1 MSTIALLRA
10 ANVGRHQR
18 FRAKALESELP
29 ALQLKNFGAAG
40 TYLVRADLPEAEIR
54 AAFARALPFAPQL
67 ALVPAVD
74 FAALVAADPFA
85 AEAEALGAKRFLSLL
100 LEAPAVLPTLP
111 LERPEGGHWQVRLAA
126 VEPWYAISLRR
137 GQGAGVV
144 YPNFLDKTLGVPM
157 TTRGWGTVLRVA
169 KALGGLGG

>member
-18 FRAKALESELP
+18 FRAKALEAELP

-40 TYLVRADLPEAEIR
+40 TYIVGADLPEAKIR
-54 AAFARALPFAPQL
+54 AAFAGALPFVPQL
-67 ALVPAVD
+67 ALVPAED

-85 AEAEALGAKRFLSLL
+85 AEAEALGAKRFLSVL
-100 LEAPAVLPTLP
+100 LEPTASLPALP
-111 LERPEGGHWQVRLAA
+111 LERPEGGGWQVRLAA
-126 VEPWYAISLRR
+126 VGPWYAVSMRR
-137 GQGAGVV
+137 GQGAGVA

-169 KALGGLGG
+169 KALRG